1 MKKVK
6 FDFRGR
12 QREIPIINYEEEL
25 ECKHCK
31 EINDIDITVDSEKMI
46 EVIDDFIDNSDEDE
60 ILEWAGVE
68 HLHDYKVI
76 EYINEN
82 VELLHLGTMTKD
94 DFITGLLNI
103 AEININLLD
112 IKNLK

>member
-12 QREIPIINYEEEL
+12 QREIPIINYEEEI

-31 EINDIDITVDSEKMI
+31 EINDIDIKVDSEKII
-46 EVIDDFIDNSDEDE
+46 EIIDDFIDNSDEDE
-60 ILEWAGVE
+60 ILEWAGSE
-68 HLHDYKVI
+68 VI
-76 EYINEN
+76 DYINEN
-82 VELLHLGTMTKD
+82 VELLQLGTMTKD

-103 AEININLLD
+103 AEIKINLLD